1 MLCFSYFPYYKRIPK
16 AIKLK
21 IGKVYFVYQLHSLN
35 HGLLGLCFGAYGEV
49 VNYGKEQAVYI
60 FMAEKQKYRQRKGEG
75 SPNPFQCDAPS
86 NLTSF
91 HKAPAPTVTTGSQ

>member
-21 IGKVYFVYQLHSLN
+21 IGKVYFVYQLHRFS

-60 FMAEKQKYRQRKGEG
+60 FMAEKQKYRQRKGEV
-75 SPNPFQCDAPS
+75 SPNPFHGDALI

-91 HKAPAPTVTTGSQ
+91 DKAPAPTVTTSSQ